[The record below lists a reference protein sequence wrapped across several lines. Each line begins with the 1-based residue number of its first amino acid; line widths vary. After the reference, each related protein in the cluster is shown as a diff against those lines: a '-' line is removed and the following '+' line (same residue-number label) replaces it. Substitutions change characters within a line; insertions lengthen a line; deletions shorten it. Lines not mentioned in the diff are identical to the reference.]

1 MQLSKLYWRRASIG
15 LIVTLVCSIA
25 GQFLAKLPGFSL
37 IGHLVLA
44 LLLGMCLQFARSLTA
59 AAQQSTPFI
68 ANKFLRAGIIL
79 LGFKLNLVILMS
91 AGLKSLEAAVVIV
104 AVMIPLNYFV
114 ARFFKVEH
122 TLALLTACGCSIC
135 GAAAVM
141 GVSGAVRAKTDQS
154 VLAVAI
160 VAILGTLF
168 TLIEVGLQPFL
179 GFTDAQFGVM
189 AGLSLHEIA
198 PAGPVGTDS
207 AIIAKLSRVLLLAP
221 VAIIVGIL
229 EARRFRKQDGAG
241 EGRMSVPIPW
251 FMGGFILAS
260 AIGSYLPFVN
270 DFVPSLVQLAY
281 LLLGMAMAALGL
293 NVNFSV
299 ILQKGLRPMVGALLC
314 SFVIMGLAFS
324 IVHTFF

>member
-1 MQLSKLYWRRASIG
+1 MQLSNLCWRRASIG

-25 GQFLAKLPGFSL
+25 GQALAKLPGFSL

-44 LLLGMCLQFARSLTA
+44 LVLGMCLQFARSLTA

-122 TLALLTACGCSIC
+122 TLAILTACGCSIC

-141 GVSGAVRAKTDQS
+141 GVSGAAKAKVDDS
-154 VLAVAI
+154 VLAVAC
-160 VAILGTLF
+160 VAILGTVF
-168 TLIEVGLQPFL
+168 TLVLVALQPVL
-179 GFTDAQFGVM
+179 GFSEAQFGTL

-198 PAGPVGTDS
+198 HAVAAGGAWPFAYDS
-207 AIIAKLSRVLLLAP
+207 TWCTNGAA
-221 VAIIVGIL
+221 
-229 EARRFRKQDGAG
+229 AR
-241 EGRMSVPIPW
+241 SI
-251 FMGGFILAS
+251 S
-260 AIGSYLPFVN
+260 AL
-270 DFVPSLVQLAY
+270 
-281 LLLGMAMAALGL
+281 
-293 NVNFSV
+293 
-299 ILQKGLRPMVGALLC
+299 
-314 SFVIMGLAFS
+314 
-324 IVHTFF
+324 

>member
-1 MQLSKLYWRRASIG
+1 
-15 LIVTLVCSIA
+15 
-25 GQFLAKLPGFSL
+25 
-37 IGHLVLA
+37 
-44 LLLGMCLQFARSLTA
+44 
-59 AAQQSTPFI
+59 
-68 ANKFLRAGIIL
+68 
-79 LGFKLNLVILMS
+79 
-91 AGLKSLEAAVVIV
+91 
-104 AVMIPLNYFV
+104 
-114 ARFFKVEH
+114 
-122 TLALLTACGCSIC
+122 
-135 GAAAVM
+135 
-141 GVSGAVRAKTDQS
+141 
-154 VLAVAI
+154 
-160 VAILGTLF
+160 
-168 TLIEVGLQPFL
+168 
-179 GFTDAQFGVM
+179 M

-198 PAGPVGTDS
+198 HAVAAGGAAGPVGTDS

-241 EGRMSVPIPW
+241 DGKMSVPIPW

-270 DFVPSLVQLAY
+270 DLVPFLVQLAY